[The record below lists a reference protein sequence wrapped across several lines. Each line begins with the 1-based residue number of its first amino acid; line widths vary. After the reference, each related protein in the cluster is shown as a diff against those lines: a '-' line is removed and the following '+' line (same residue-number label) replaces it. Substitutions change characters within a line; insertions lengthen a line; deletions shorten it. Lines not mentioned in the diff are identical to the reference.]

1 MADVSYRMHE
11 YSIVQSL
18 FDRIDEQ
25 AEAHGAAAVTRVRLR
40 IGSMS
45 GVEVDLLK
53 SAFDLFRQGT
63 ICENAEM
70 EVVFVEAVWGCQR
83 CKQPIPIGAAL
94 RCGACDMPA
103 RLLEGDEIV
112 LDQLELEVP

>member
-1 MADVSYRMHE
+1 MHE

-25 AEAHGAAAVTRVRLR
+25 VEAHGAAAVTRLRLK
-40 IGSMS
+40 IGAMS
-45 GVEVDLLK
+45 GVEVELLR
-53 SAFDLFRQGT
+53 SAYDLFRQGT

-70 EVVFVEAVWGCQR
+70 DVVFVEAVWGCHR
-83 CKQPIPIGAAL
+83 CKEPIPAGGAL
-94 RCGACDMPA
+94 RCARCGQPA
-103 RLLEGDEIV
+103 RLLEGDEII

>member
-1 MADVSYRMHE
+1 MHE

-25 AEAHGAAAVTRVRLR
+25 AKAHGAAAVTRLRLR

-53 SAFDLFRQGT
+53 SAYELFRQGT

-70 EVVFVEAVWGCQR
+70 EVVFVQAVWGCQR
-83 CKQPIPIGAAL
+83 CEQPIPTGGPL
-94 RCGACDMPA
+94 RCGTCDTPA
-103 RLLEGDEIV
+103 RLIEGDEIV